1 MQATGVH
8 VCWISVVVIK
18 YNQIKLQ
25 YICKEQFFHILAVPV
40 FASDVSG
47 VQTVLCLLQKDK
59 IYWSWWD
66 KYDIISTWIAKK
78 KLLRSH
84 PLNFHLGAYPLL
96 NLFPEIIQNCNS
108 SILFTPYT
116 ITSVCTFFT
125 LFAIHFLRSFI
136 LVTLMFDSGMTLFGE
151 IGCYMY
157 VHVVIVRD

>member
-96 NLFPEIIQNCNS
+96 NLFPEIIQNSNS

-125 LFAIHFLRSFI
+125 LFLN
-136 LVTLMFDSGMTLFGE
+136 TLPKVLHSCNPNVWFRDDIVWGNWML
-151 IGCYMY
+151 
-157 VHVVIVRD
+157 HVCIIVRD

>member
-125 LFAIHFLRSFI
+125 LFLN
-136 LVTLMFDSGMTLFGE
+136 TLPKVLHSCNPNVWFRDGIVWGNWML
-151 IGCYMY
+151 
-157 VHVVIVRD
+157 HVCTCSHC

>member
-1 MQATGVH
+1 MLN
-8 VCWISVVVIK
+8 ISSCNKI
-18 YNQIKLQ
+18 QSDQTTIHLQ
-25 YICKEQFFHILAVPV
+25 RTIFHILAVPV

-96 NLFPEIIQNCNS
+96 NLFPEIIQNCSS

-125 LFAIHFLRSFI
+125 LFLNTLPKVLHSCNPNVWFRDDIVWGNWMLRVWKCSH
-136 LVTLMFDSGMTLFGE
+136 
-151 IGCYMY
+151 C
-157 VHVVIVRD
+157 

>member
-125 LFAIHFLRSFI
+125 LFLN
-136 LVTLMFDSGMTLFGE
+136 TLPKVLHSCNPNVWFRDDIVWGNWML
-151 IGCYMY
+151 
-157 VHVVIVRD
+157 HVCTCSHC